1 MGAEGRGFKSRH
13 PDHRSALSPSSGRVP
28 AESRTR
34 PPAAPRRSP
43 FGAPNACGYYA
54 SCTPVCP
61 GPHGLRTPPGGE
73 SAGPVWLRQNPSSQP
88 QGDRT
93 VKSAVETLNPTR
105 VRLTVEVPFEELK
118 DSLDAAYSKINQQ
131 VTVKGFRKGKIP
143 ARVIDQRFGRGAV
156 LEEAVN
162 DALPKFYTEAVNEAE
177 LSPLGQPDVD
187 ITELKD
193 GETLNFTAEV
203 DVRPALEI
211 PDYSG
216 IEVEVDA
223 IEVTDE
229 DIEKSVEQL
238 RERFA
243 STAPVERAAED
254 GDVVTIDLEAKVDGE
269 VLEDGIANGVSY
281 TIGSGELL
289 DGIDE
294 AVKGLSAG
302 EEATF
307 TSELKGGSAA
317 GKEAEVSVKVT
328 QVAKRELP
336 ELDDE
341 FAQLASE
348 FDTLDELKA
357 DSRKRLANMKEFD
370 QATQAQERVLE
381 KLLELLE
388 VPVPEKLLE
397 DEVNT
402 RKHNLEH
409 HQLGQMGL
417 TLDKYLEIQGK
428 TAEEFEAETR
438 EAAVKGIKTQFV
450 LDELVK
456 KEQLNVNQEE
466 LTEHLMRRAAS
477 SGMSPDQFA
486 QAVVEGGQ
494 VPLLVGEVARGK
506 ALAVVVEAATVKDSN
521 GEIVDLGD
529 EDEETEAPEAEAT
542 EETTEA

>member
-1 MGAEGRGFKSRH
+1 M
-13 PDHRSALSPSSGRVP
+13 
-28 AESRTR
+28 
-34 PPAAPRRSP
+34 
-43 FGAPNACGYYA
+43 
-54 SCTPVCP
+54 
-61 GPHGLRTPPGGE
+61 
-73 SAGPVWLRQNPSSQP
+73 
-88 QGDRT
+88 
-93 VKSAVETLNPTR
+93 KSAVETLNPTR
-105 VRLTVEVPFEELK
+105 VRLSIEVPFEELK
-118 DSLDAAYSKINQQ
+118 DSLDAAYKKINQQ

-177 LSPLGQPDVD
+177 IDVLGQPEVD

-203 DVRPALEI
+203 DVRPALEL
-211 PDYSG
+211 PEDFSS

-223 IEVTDE
+223 VEVSDE
-229 DIEKSVEQL
+229 DIDKSVEQL

-243 STAPVERAAED
+243 STSPVERAAED
-254 GDVVTIDLEAKVDGE
+254 GDVVTVDLEAKVDGE
-269 VLEDGIANGVSY
+269 VLEDGVASGVSY

-289 DGIDE
+289 EGIDD
-294 AVKGLSAG
+294 AVKGLEAG
-302 EEATF
+302 GEATF

-317 GKEAEVSVKVT
+317 GKEAEVTVKVT
-328 QVAKRELP
+328 QVAARELP

-357 DSRKRLANMKEFD
+357 DSRKRLENMKQYD

-381 KLLELLE
+381 KLLELVE

-397 DEVNT
+397 DEINT

-417 TLDKYLEIQGK
+417 DLDKYLEIQGK
-428 TAEEFEAETR
+428 TAEEFETETR

-456 KEQLNVNQEE
+456 REKLNVNQEE

-506 ALAVVVEAATVKDSN
+506 ALATVVESATVKDTN
-521 GEIVDLGD
+521 GEVIDLDD
-529 EDEETEAPEAEAT
+529 EDEDEAATETVEVVESADEPEEKPEA
-542 EETTEA
+542 

>member
-1 MGAEGRGFKSRH
+1 M
-13 PDHRSALSPSSGRVP
+13 
-28 AESRTR
+28 
-34 PPAAPRRSP
+34 
-43 FGAPNACGYYA
+43 
-54 SCTPVCP
+54 
-61 GPHGLRTPPGGE
+61 
-73 SAGPVWLRQNPSSQP
+73 
-88 QGDRT
+88 
-93 VKSAVETLNPTR
+93 KSAVETLNPTR

-118 DSLDAAYSKINQQ
+118 DSLDAAYKKINQQ

-177 LSPLGQPDVD
+177 VNPLGQPEVD

-193 GETLNFTAEV
+193 GELLSFTAEV
-203 DVRPALEI
+203 DVRPAIEI

-243 STAPVERAAED
+243 STNPVERAAAE
-254 GDVVTIDLEAKVDGE
+254 GDVVTVDLTAKVDGE
-269 VLEDGIANGVSY
+269 VLPDGIADGVSY

-289 DGIDE
+289 DGIDAAVTGLE
-294 AVKGLSAG
+294 AGG
-302 EEATF
+302 EATF
-307 TSELKGGSAA
+307 ASELKGGSAA
-317 GKEAEVSVKVT
+317 GKEAEVTVKVT
-328 QVAKRELP
+328 AVAARELP

-341 FAQLASE
+341 FAQMASE

-357 DSRKRLANMKEFD
+357 DSRKRLENMKQFD

-381 KLLELLE
+381 KFLELAE
-388 VPVPEKLLE
+388 IPVPEKLLE

-417 TLDKYLEIQGK
+417 SLEKYLELQGK
-428 TAEEFEAETR
+428 TVEEFEAETK
-438 EAAVKGIKTQFV
+438 EQAVKGIKTQFL
-450 LDELVK
+450 LDELVS
-456 KEQLNVNQEE
+456 KEELNVEQEE
-466 LTEHLMRRAAS
+466 LTEHLFRRAAS

-486 QAVVEGGQ
+486 QAVVQGGQ
-494 VPLLVGEVARGK
+494 VPMLVGEVARGK
-506 ALAVVVEAATVKDSN
+506 ALAVVVEAAKVVDTN
-521 GEIVDLGD
+521 GEVVDLSDD
-529 EDEETEAPEAEAT
+529 EDEVEAAAETVEAVTGEAEVA
-542 EETTEA
+542 EEK

>member
-1 MGAEGRGFKSRH
+1 M
-13 PDHRSALSPSSGRVP
+13 
-28 AESRTR
+28 
-34 PPAAPRRSP
+34 
-43 FGAPNACGYYA
+43 
-54 SCTPVCP
+54 
-61 GPHGLRTPPGGE
+61 
-73 SAGPVWLRQNPSSQP
+73 
-88 QGDRT
+88 
-93 VKSAVETLNPTR
+93 KSAVETLNPTR
-105 VRLTVEVPFEELK
+105 VRLSIEVPFEELK
-118 DSLDAAYSKINQQ
+118 DSLDAAYKKINQQ

-162 DALPKFYTEAVNEAE
+162 DALPKFYTEAVNNSE
-177 LSPLGQPDVD
+177 LNVLGQPEVD

-203 DVRPALEI
+203 DVRPAIEI

-223 IEVTDE
+223 IEVTEE
-229 DIEKSVEQL
+229 DIDKSVEQL

-243 STAPVERAAED
+243 STSPVERAAED
-254 GDVVTIDLEAKVDGE
+254 GDVVTLDLEAKVDGE
-269 VLEDGIANGVSY
+269 VLEDGVASGVSY

-289 DGIDE
+289 DGVDAAVTGVE
-294 AVKGLSAG
+294 AGG
-302 EEATF
+302 EATF

-317 GKEAEVSVKVT
+317 GKEAEVTVKVT
-328 QVAKRELP
+328 QVAARELP
-336 ELDDE
+336 DLDDE

-348 FDTLDELKA
+348 FDTLEELRA
-357 DSRKRLANMKEFD
+357 DSRKRLENMKQYD

-381 KLLELLE
+381 KLLELVE

-397 DEVNT
+397 DEINT

-417 TLDKYLEIQGK
+417 DLEKYLEIQGK
-428 TAEEFEAETR
+428 TAEEFDTETK

-450 LDELVK
+450 LDELVN
-456 KEQLNVNQEE
+456 KEKLNVNQEE

-494 VPLLVGEVARGK
+494 VPMLVGEVARGK
-506 ALAVVVEAATVKDSN
+506 ALAVVVEAATVKDTN
-521 GEIVDLGD
+521 GEIIDLD
-529 EDEETEAPEAEAT
+529 DEEEDETTETAEAAT
-542 EETTEA
+542 EETPAESTEDKPEA

>member
-1 MGAEGRGFKSRH
+1 M
-13 PDHRSALSPSSGRVP
+13 
-28 AESRTR
+28 
-34 PPAAPRRSP
+34 
-43 FGAPNACGYYA
+43 
-54 SCTPVCP
+54 
-61 GPHGLRTPPGGE
+61 
-73 SAGPVWLRQNPSSQP
+73 
-88 QGDRT
+88 
-93 VKSAVETLNPTR
+93 KSAVETLNPTR

-118 DSLDAAYSKINQQ
+118 DSLDAAYKKINQQ

-162 DALPKFYTEAVNEAE
+162 DALPKFYTDAVNEAE
-177 LSPLGQPDVD
+177 LSVLGQPEVD

-203 DVRPALEI
+203 DIRPSIEI
-211 PDYSG
+211 PDFSG

-223 IEVTDE
+223 VEVTDE
-229 DIEKSVEQL
+229 DVDKAVEEL

-254 GDVVTIDLEAKVDGE
+254 GDVVTIDLRAEVDGE
-269 VLEDGIANGVSY
+269 VLEDGVADGVSY

-289 DGIDE
+289 EGIDDAVTGVE
-294 AVKGLSAG
+294 AGG
-302 EEATF
+302 EATF

-317 GKEAEVSVKVT
+317 GKEAAVTVKVT

-348 FDTLDELKA
+348 FDTIEELRA
-357 DSRKRLANMKEFD
+357 DSRKRLENMKQYD

-381 KLLELLE
+381 KLLELVE

-397 DEVNT
+397 DEINT

-417 TLDKYLEIQGK
+417 DLAKYLEIQGK
-428 TAEEFEAETR
+428 SEEEFDAETK

-456 KEQLNVNQEE
+456 QEKLNVNQEE

-506 ALAVVVEAATVKDSN
+506 ALAVVVEKATVKDTN
-521 GEIVDLGD
+521 GEVVDLDDD
-529 EDEETEAPEAEAT
+529 EDED
-542 EETTEA
+542 TTEASAEETPAESAEEKTEAAEEKTEG

>member
-1 MGAEGRGFKSRH
+1 M
-13 PDHRSALSPSSGRVP
+13 
-28 AESRTR
+28 
-34 PPAAPRRSP
+34 
-43 FGAPNACGYYA
+43 
-54 SCTPVCP
+54 
-61 GPHGLRTPPGGE
+61 
-73 SAGPVWLRQNPSSQP
+73 
-88 QGDRT
+88 
-93 VKSAVETLNPTR
+93 KSAVETLNPTR

-118 DSLDAAYSKINQQ
+118 DSLDAAYKKINQQ

-162 DALPKFYTEAVNEAE
+162 DALPKFYTDAVNEAE
-177 LSPLGQPDVD
+177 LNVLGQPEVD

-203 DVRPALEI
+203 DIRPAIEI

-223 IEVTDE
+223 VEVSDE
-229 DIEKSVEQL
+229 DVDKAVSDL

-243 STAPVERAAED
+243 STSPVERAAED
-254 GDVVTIDLEAKVDGE
+254 SDVVTIDLEAKVDGE
-269 VLEDGIANGVSY
+269 VLEDGVASGVSY

-289 DGIDE
+289 DGIDD
-294 AVKGLSAG
+294 AVKGLQAG
-302 EEATF
+302 AEATF

-317 GKEAEVSVKVT
+317 GKEAEVTVKVT
-328 QVAKRELP
+328 QVAARELP

-357 DSRKRLANMKEFD
+357 DSRKRLENMKQYD

-381 KLLELLE
+381 KLLELVE

-397 DEVNT
+397 DEINT

-417 TLDKYLEIQGK
+417 DLAKYLEIQGK
-428 TAEEFEAETR
+428 TEEEFDAETK

-456 KEQLNVNQEE
+456 QEKLNVNQEE

-506 ALAVVVEAATVKDSN
+506 ALAVVVEKAVVKDTN
-521 GEIVDLGD
+521 GEIIDLDD
-529 EDEETEAPEAEAT
+529 EDDVEQAT
-542 EETTEA
+542 ETVEAAEGTADEAAEEKSEG

>member
-1 MGAEGRGFKSRH
+1 M
-13 PDHRSALSPSSGRVP
+13 
-28 AESRTR
+28 
-34 PPAAPRRSP
+34 
-43 FGAPNACGYYA
+43 
-54 SCTPVCP
+54 
-61 GPHGLRTPPGGE
+61 
-73 SAGPVWLRQNPSSQP
+73 
-88 QGDRT
+88 
-93 VKSAVETLNPTR
+93 KSAVETLNPTR

-118 DSLDAAYSKINQQ
+118 DSLDAAYKKINQQ

-177 LSPLGQPDVD
+177 LNPLGQPEVD
-187 ITELKD
+187 IKELKD
-193 GETLNFTAEV
+193 NELLSFTAEV
-203 DVRPALEI
+203 DVRPVIEI

-229 DIEKSVEQL
+229 DLDSSVEQL
-238 RERFA
+238 RDRFA
-243 STAPVERAAED
+243 STSPVERAAED
-254 GDVVTIDLEAKVDGE
+254 GDVVTIDLEAKVEGE
-269 VLEDGIANGVSY
+269 VLEDGVAEGVSY

-302 EEATF
+302 QEGTF

-317 GKEAEVSVKVT
+317 GKEAEVTVKVT
-328 QVAKRELP
+328 QVAARELP

-348 FDTLDELKA
+348 FDTLEELRA
-357 DSRKRLANMKEFD
+357 DSRKRLANMKQYD
-370 QATQAQERVLE
+370 QATQAQERVLD
-381 KLLELLE
+381 KLLELVE

-397 DEVNT
+397 DEINT

-409 HQLGQMGL
+409 HQLPQMGL
-417 TLDKYLEIQGK
+417 TIEKYLEIQGK
-428 TAEEFEAETR
+428 TAEEFDTETR

-450 LDELVK
+450 LDELVNREK
-456 KEQLNVNQEE
+456 LNVSQEE

-494 VPLLVGEVARGK
+494 VPMLVGEVARGK
-506 ALAVVVEAATVKDSN
+506 ALATVVESATVKDTN
-521 GEIVDLGD
+521 GEIVDLDD
-529 EDEETEAPEAEAT
+529 EDEAEAGT
-542 EETTEA
+542 AEAGTTEAAKDSTEAVEAAEEKPEA

>member
-1 MGAEGRGFKSRH
+1 M
-13 PDHRSALSPSSGRVP
+13 
-28 AESRTR
+28 
-34 PPAAPRRSP
+34 
-43 FGAPNACGYYA
+43 
-54 SCTPVCP
+54 
-61 GPHGLRTPPGGE
+61 
-73 SAGPVWLRQNPSSQP
+73 
-88 QGDRT
+88 
-93 VKSAVETLNPTR
+93 KSAVETLNPTR

-118 DSLDAAYSKINQQ
+118 DSLDAAYKKINQQ
-131 VTVKGFRKGKIP
+131 VTVKGFRKGKVP

-162 DALPKFYTEAVNEAE
+162 DALPKFYTDAVNEAE
-177 LSPLGQPDVD
+177 LSVLGQPEVD

-203 DVRPALEI
+203 DVRPALEL
-211 PDYSG
+211 PEDFSS

-223 IEVTDE
+223 VEVTEE
-229 DIEKSVEQL
+229 DIDKSVEQL

-243 STAPVERAAED
+243 STSPVERAAED
-254 GDVVTIDLEAKVDGE
+254 GDVVTVDLEAKVEGE
-269 VLEDGIANGVSY
+269 VLEDGVASGVSY

-294 AVKGLSAG
+294 AVKGKSAG
-302 EEATF
+302 EDATF
-307 TSELKGGSAA
+307 SSELKGGSAA
-317 GKEAEVSVKVT
+317 GKEAEVTVKVT
-328 QVAKRELP
+328 QVAARELP
-336 ELDDE
+336 ALDDE

-357 DSRKRLANMKEFD
+357 DSRKRLENMKQYD

-381 KLLELLE
+381 KLLELVE

-397 DEVNT
+397 DEINT

-428 TAEEFEAETR
+428 TAEEFETETR
-438 EAAVKGIKTQFV
+438 DAAVKGIKTQFV
-450 LDELVK
+450 LDELTK
-456 KEQLNVNQEE
+456 REKLSVNQEE

-486 QAVVEGGQ
+486 QAVVEGNQ
-494 VPLLVGEVARGK
+494 VQLLVGEVARGK
-506 ALAVVVEAATVKDSN
+506 ALALVVEAATVKDTN
-521 GEIVDLGD
+521 GEVIDLDD
-529 EDEETEAPEAEAT
+529 EEEETEEAAAEAPA
-542 EETTEA
+542 EEKAEKADA

>member
-1 MGAEGRGFKSRH
+1 M
-13 PDHRSALSPSSGRVP
+13 
-28 AESRTR
+28 
-34 PPAAPRRSP
+34 
-43 FGAPNACGYYA
+43 
-54 SCTPVCP
+54 
-61 GPHGLRTPPGGE
+61 
-73 SAGPVWLRQNPSSQP
+73 
-88 QGDRT
+88 
-93 VKSAVETLNPTR
+93 KSAVETLNPTR
-105 VRLTVEVPFEELK
+105 VRLSIEVPFEELK
-118 DSLDAAYSKINQQ
+118 DSLDAAYKKINQQ

-177 LSPLGQPDVD
+177 IDVLGQPEVD

-203 DVRPALEI
+203 DVRPALEL
-211 PDYSG
+211 PEDFSS

-223 IEVTDE
+223 VEVSEE
-229 DIEKSVEQL
+229 DIDKAVEQL

-243 STAPVERAAED
+243 STSPVERAAED
-254 GDVVTIDLEAKVDGE
+254 GDVVTVDLEAKVDGE
-269 VLEDGIANGVSY
+269 ILEDGVASGVSY

-289 DGIDE
+289 EGIDE
-294 AVKGLSAG
+294 AVKGLEAG
-302 EEATF
+302 GETTF

-317 GKEAEVSVKVT
+317 GKEAEVTVKVT
-328 QVAKRELP
+328 QVAARELP

-348 FDTLDELKA
+348 FDTLEELKA
-357 DSRKRLANMKEFD
+357 DSRKRLENTKQYD

-381 KLLELLE
+381 KLLELVE

-417 TLDKYLEIQGK
+417 DLDKYLEIQGK
-428 TAEEFEAETR
+428 SAEEFETETR

-456 KEQLNVNQEE
+456 REKLNVNQEE

-506 ALAVVVEAATVKDSN
+506 ALATVVESATVKDTN
-521 GEIVDLGD
+521 GEVVDLD
-529 EDEETEAPEAEAT
+529 DDEEDTEEAAAEAETSEESTEEKTEA
-542 EETTEA
+542 

>member
-1 MGAEGRGFKSRH
+1 
-13 PDHRSALSPSSGRVP
+13 
-28 AESRTR
+28 
-34 PPAAPRRSP
+34 
-43 FGAPNACGYYA
+43 
-54 SCTPVCP
+54 
-61 GPHGLRTPPGGE
+61 
-73 SAGPVWLRQNPSSQP
+73 
-88 QGDRT
+88 

-105 VRLTVEVPFEELK
+105 VRLSIEVPFEELK
-118 DSLDAAYSKINQQ
+118 DSLDAAYKKINQQ

-177 LSPLGQPDVD
+177 IDVLGQPEVD

-203 DVRPALEI
+203 DVRPAIEI

-223 IEVTDE
+223 VEVSDE
-229 DIEKSVEQL
+229 DVDKAVTEL

-243 STAPVERAAED
+243 STSPVERAAED
-254 GDVVTIDLEAKVDGE
+254 GDVVTIDLEAKVEGE
-269 VLEDGIANGVSY
+269 VLEDGVASGVSY

-289 DGIDE
+289 DGIDD
-294 AVKGLSAG
+294 AVKGLEAG
-302 EEATF
+302 GETTF
-307 TSELKGGSAA
+307 ASELKGGSAA
-317 GKEAEVSVKVT
+317 GKEAEVTVKVT
-328 QVAKRELP
+328 QVAARELP

-348 FDTLDELKA
+348 FDTLEELRA
-357 DSRKRLANMKEFD
+357 DSRKRLENMKQYD

-381 KLLELLE
+381 KLLELVE

-397 DEVNT
+397 DEINT

-417 TLDKYLEIQGK
+417 DLEKYLEIQGK
-428 TAEEFEAETR
+428 TVEEFDTETK

-456 KEQLNVNQEE
+456 REKLNVNQEE

-506 ALAVVVEAATVKDSN
+506 ALAVVVEAATVKDTN
-521 GEIVDLGD
+521 GEVVDLDDD
-529 EDEETEAPEAEAT
+529 EDETAETVEGVDTVEAASEETPAEAEEKT
-542 EETTEA
+542 EG

>member
-1 MGAEGRGFKSRH
+1 M
-13 PDHRSALSPSSGRVP
+13 
-28 AESRTR
+28 
-34 PPAAPRRSP
+34 
-43 FGAPNACGYYA
+43 
-54 SCTPVCP
+54 
-61 GPHGLRTPPGGE
+61 
-73 SAGPVWLRQNPSSQP
+73 
-88 QGDRT
+88 
-93 VKSAVETLNPTR
+93 KSAVENLNPTR

-118 DSLDAAYSKINQQ
+118 DSLDAAYKKINQQ

-177 LSPLGQPDVD
+177 LNVLGQPEVD

-203 DVRPALEI
+203 DVRPTIEI

-223 IEVTDE
+223 VEVADE
-229 DIEKSVEQL
+229 DVEKAVEEL

-243 STAPVERAAED
+243 STSPVERAAQD

-269 VLEDGIANGVSY
+269 VLEDGVASDVSY

-294 AVKGLSAG
+294 AVKGLEAG
-302 EEATF
+302 GEATF
-307 TSELKGGSAA
+307 ASELKGGSAT
-317 GKEAEVSVKVT
+317 GKEAEVTVKVT
-328 QVAKRELP
+328 QVAARELP
-336 ELDDE
+336 ELDDD

-357 DSRKRLANMKEFD
+357 DSRKRLENMKQYD

-381 KLLELLE
+381 KLLELVE

-397 DEVNT
+397 DEINT

-417 TLDKYLEIQGK
+417 DLEKYLEIQGK
-428 TAEEFEAETR
+428 TVEEFDAETK

-450 LDELVK
+450 LDELVN
-456 KEQLNVNQEE
+456 KEKLNVNQEE

-494 VPLLVGEVARGK
+494 VPMLVGEVARGK
-506 ALAVVVEAATVKDSN
+506 ALAVVVEAATVKDTN
-521 GEIVDLGD
+521 GEVVDLDDEEDETESATEVVAEVTDGD
-529 EDEETEAPEAEAT
+529 EAPAEASEEKPEA
-542 EETTEA
+542 

>member
-1 MGAEGRGFKSRH
+1 M
-13 PDHRSALSPSSGRVP
+13 
-28 AESRTR
+28 
-34 PPAAPRRSP
+34 
-43 FGAPNACGYYA
+43 
-54 SCTPVCP
+54 
-61 GPHGLRTPPGGE
+61 
-73 SAGPVWLRQNPSSQP
+73 
-88 QGDRT
+88 
-93 VKSAVETLNPTR
+93 KSAVETLNPTR

-118 DSLDAAYSKINQQ
+118 DSLDAAYKKINQQ

-177 LSPLGQPDVD
+177 VNPLGQPEVD
-187 ITELKD
+187 IKELKD
-193 GETLNFTAEV
+193 GELLSFTAEV
-203 DVRPALEI
+203 DIRPAIEI

-243 STAPVERAAED
+243 STNPVERAAAE
-254 GDVVTIDLEAKVDGE
+254 GDVVTLDLTAQVDGE
-269 VLEDGIANGVSY
+269 VLPDGIADGVSY

-289 DGIDE
+289 DGIDAAVTGLE
-294 AVKGLSAG
+294 AGG
-302 EEATF
+302 EATF
-307 TSELKGGSAA
+307 TSQLKGGSAA
-317 GKEAEVSVKVT
+317 GKDAEVTVKVT
-328 QVAKRELP
+328 AVAARELP

-341 FAQLASE
+341 FAQMASE

-357 DSRKRLANMKEFD
+357 DSRKRLENMKQFD

-381 KLLELLE
+381 KFLELAE
-388 VPVPEKLLE
+388 IPVPEKLLE

-417 TLDKYLEIQGK
+417 SLEKYLELQGK
-428 TAEEFEAETR
+428 TVEEFEAETK
-438 EAAVKGIKTQFV
+438 EQAVKGIKTQFL
-450 LDELVK
+450 LDELVS
-456 KEQLNVNQEE
+456 KEELNVEQDE
-466 LTEHLMRRAAS
+466 LTEHLFRRAAS

-486 QAVVEGGQ
+486 QAVVQGGQ
-494 VPLLVGEVARGK
+494 VPMLVGEVARGK
-506 ALAVVVEAATVKDSN
+506 ALAVVVEAAKVVDTN
-521 GEIVDLGD
+521 GEVVDLSDD
-529 EDEETEAPEAEAT
+529 EDEVEAAAETVEAVTGEAEVA
-542 EETTEA
+542 EEK

>member
-1 MGAEGRGFKSRH
+1 M
-13 PDHRSALSPSSGRVP
+13 
-28 AESRTR
+28 
-34 PPAAPRRSP
+34 
-43 FGAPNACGYYA
+43 
-54 SCTPVCP
+54 
-61 GPHGLRTPPGGE
+61 
-73 SAGPVWLRQNPSSQP
+73 
-88 QGDRT
+88 
-93 VKSAVETLNPTR
+93 KSAVETLNPTR

-118 DSLDAAYSKINQQ
+118 PSLDAAYKKINQQ

-177 LSPLGQPDVD
+177 LNVLGQPEVD

-203 DVRPALEI
+203 DIRPAIEI

-229 DIEKSVEQL
+229 DVDKAVEEL

-243 STAPVERAAED
+243 STSPVERAAQD
-254 GDVVTIDLEAKVDGE
+254 GDVLTLDLEAKVDGE
-269 VLEDGIANGVSY
+269 VLEDGVASAVSY

-289 DGIDE
+289 EGIDE
-294 AVKGLSAG
+294 AVKGLEAG
-302 EEATF
+302 AEATF

-317 GKEAEVSVKVT
+317 GKEAEVTVKVS
-328 QVAKRELP
+328 QVAARELP
-336 ELDDE
+336 ELDDD

-357 DSRKRLANMKEFD
+357 DSRKRLANMKQYD

-381 KLLELLE
+381 KLLELVE
-388 VPVPEKLLE
+388 VPVPDKLLE
-397 DEVNT
+397 DEINT

-417 TLDKYLEIQGK
+417 DLDKYLEIQGK
-428 TAEEFEAETR
+428 TAEEFDSETKD
-438 EAAVKGIKTQFV
+438 AALKGIKTQFV
-450 LDELVK
+450 LDELVS
-456 KEQLNVNQEE
+456 KEKLNVNQEE

-494 VPLLVGEVARGK
+494 VPMLVGEVARGK
-506 ALAVVVEAATVKDSN
+506 ALAVVVESATVKDTN
-521 GEIVDLGD
+521 GEVVDLDD
-529 EDEETEAPEAEAT
+529 EDEEETVTEAAAEPAESAEAT
-542 EETTEA
+542 SDASDKS

>member
-1 MGAEGRGFKSRH
+1 MQA
-13 PDHRSALSPSSGRVP
+13 
-28 AESRTR
+28 
-34 PPAAPRRSP
+34 
-43 FGAPNACGYYA
+43 
-54 SCTPVCP
+54 VCP
-61 GPHGLRTPPGGE
+61 CVSEPGRI
-73 SAGPVWLRQNPSSQP
+73 PRSQP

-118 DSLDAAYSKINQQ
+118 DSLDAAYKKINQQ

-177 LSPLGQPDVD
+177 LNVLGQPEVD

-193 GETLNFTAEV
+193 NETLNFTAEV
-203 DVRPALEI
+203 DVRPSIEI

-223 IEVTDE
+223 IEVSDE
-229 DIEKSVEQL
+229 DVDKAVEEL

-243 STAPVERAAED
+243 STSPVERAAED
-254 GDVVTIDLEAKVDGE
+254 GDVVTIDLEAKVEGE
-269 VLEDGIANGVSY
+269 VLEDGVASGVSY

-289 DGIDE
+289 EGIDD
-294 AVKGLSAG
+294 AVKGLEAG
-302 EEATF
+302 GEATF

-317 GKEAEVSVKVT
+317 GKEAEVTVKVT
-328 QVAKRELP
+328 QVAARELP
-336 ELDDE
+336 SLDDD

-357 DSRKRLANMKEFD
+357 DSRKRLENMKQYD

-381 KLLELLE
+381 KLLELVE
-388 VPVPEKLLE
+388 VPVPEKLLA
-397 DEVNT
+397 DEIQT
-402 RKHNLEH
+402 RTHNLEH

-417 TLDKYLEIQGK
+417 DLDKYLEIQGK
-428 TAEEFEAETR
+428 SREEFDAETK
-438 EAAVKGIKTQFV
+438 EQAEKGIKTQFV
-450 LDELVK
+450 LDELVN
-456 KEQLNVNQEE
+456 KEKLNVNQEE
-466 LTEHLMRRAAS
+466 LTEHLMRRAQS

-494 VPLLVGEVARGK
+494 VPMLVGEVARGK
-506 ALAVVVEAATVKDSN
+506 ALAVVVEAATVKDTN
-521 GEIVDLGD
+521 GEVVDLED
-529 EDEETEAPEAEAT
+529 EDDETAAAEGEQTEATSDAAE
-542 EETTEA
+542 EKTEA

>member
-1 MGAEGRGFKSRH
+1 M
-13 PDHRSALSPSSGRVP
+13 
-28 AESRTR
+28 
-34 PPAAPRRSP
+34 
-43 FGAPNACGYYA
+43 
-54 SCTPVCP
+54 
-61 GPHGLRTPPGGE
+61 
-73 SAGPVWLRQNPSSQP
+73 
-88 QGDRT
+88 
-93 VKSAVETLNPTR
+93 KSAVETLNPTR

-118 DSLDAAYSKINQQ
+118 DSLDAAYKKINQQ

-177 LSPLGQPDVD
+177 LNPLGQPEVD
-187 ITELKD
+187 IKELKD
-193 GETLNFTAEV
+193 NELLSFTAEV
-203 DVRPALEI
+203 DVRPTIEV

-229 DIEKSVEQL
+229 DVEKSVEQL

-243 STAPVERAAED
+243 STTPVERAAED

-269 VLEDGIANGVSY
+269 VLEDGVASDVSY

-289 DGIDE
+289 DGIDD

-302 EEATF
+302 EEGTF

-317 GKEAEVSVKVT
+317 GKEAEVTVKVT
-328 QVAKRELP
+328 QVASRELP

-348 FDTLDELKA
+348 FDTLEELKA
-357 DSRKRLANMKEFD
+357 DSRKRLANMKQYD
-370 QATQAQERVLE
+370 QATQAQERVLD
-381 KLLELLE
+381 KLLELVE
-388 VPVPEKLLE
+388 VPIPEKLLE
-397 DEVNT
+397 DEINT

-409 HQLGQMGL
+409 HQLAQMGL
-417 TLDKYLEIQGK
+417 TLERYLEIQGK
-428 TAEEFEAETR
+428 TAEEFETETR
-438 EAAVKGIKTQFV
+438 EAAIKGIKTQFV
-450 LDELVK
+450 LDELVN
-456 KEQLNVNQEE
+456 KEKLNVNQEE

-477 SGMSPDQFA
+477 SGMAPDQFA

-494 VPLLVGEVARGK
+494 VPMLVGEVARGK
-506 ALAVVVEAATVKDSN
+506 ALAVVVEAATVKDTN
-521 GEIVDLGD
+521 GEVVDLDD
-529 EDEETEAPEAEAT
+529 EDENEAEGSTEAAEAT
-542 EETTEA
+542 EATEAAESAEEKPEA

>member
-1 MGAEGRGFKSRH
+1 M
-13 PDHRSALSPSSGRVP
+13 
-28 AESRTR
+28 
-34 PPAAPRRSP
+34 
-43 FGAPNACGYYA
+43 
-54 SCTPVCP
+54 
-61 GPHGLRTPPGGE
+61 
-73 SAGPVWLRQNPSSQP
+73 
-88 QGDRT
+88 
-93 VKSAVETLNPTR
+93 KSAVETLNPTR
-105 VRLTVEVPFEELK
+105 VRLSIEVPFEELK
-118 DSLDAAYSKINQQ
+118 DSLDAAYKKINQQ

-177 LSPLGQPDVD
+177 IDVLGQPEVD

-203 DVRPALEI
+203 DIRPALEL
-211 PDYSG
+211 PEDFSS

-223 IEVTDE
+223 VEVSEE
-229 DIEKSVEQL
+229 DIDKAVEQL

-243 STAPVERAAED
+243 STSPVERAAED
-254 GDVVTIDLEAKVDGE
+254 GDVVTVDLEAKVDGE
-269 VLEDGIANGVSY
+269 ILEDGVASGVSY

-289 DGIDE
+289 EGIDE
-294 AVKGLSAG
+294 AVKGLEAG
-302 EEATF
+302 GEATF

-317 GKEAEVSVKVT
+317 GKEAEVTVKVT
-328 QVAKRELP
+328 QVAARELP

-357 DSRKRLANMKEFD
+357 DSRKRLENTKQYD

-381 KLLELLE
+381 KLLELVE

-417 TLDKYLEIQGK
+417 DLDKYLEIQGK
-428 TAEEFEAETR
+428 TAEEFETETR

-456 KEQLNVNQEE
+456 REKLNVNQEE

-506 ALAVVVEAATVKDSN
+506 ALATVVESATVKDTN
-521 GEIVDLGD
+521 GEVIDLD
-529 EDEETEAPEAEAT
+529 DEEEAEEDAAEAT
-542 EETTEA
+542 TSEENTEA

>member
-1 MGAEGRGFKSRH
+1 M
-13 PDHRSALSPSSGRVP
+13 
-28 AESRTR
+28 
-34 PPAAPRRSP
+34 
-43 FGAPNACGYYA
+43 
-54 SCTPVCP
+54 
-61 GPHGLRTPPGGE
+61 
-73 SAGPVWLRQNPSSQP
+73 
-88 QGDRT
+88 
-93 VKSAVETLNPTR
+93 KSAVENLNPTR

-118 DSLDAAYSKINQQ
+118 DSLDAAYKKINQQ

-177 LSPLGQPDVD
+177 LNVLGQPEVD

-203 DVRPALEI
+203 DIRPAIEI

-223 IEVTDE
+223 IEVSDE
-229 DIEKSVEQL
+229 DIEKAVEEL

-243 STAPVERAAED
+243 STSPVERAAQD

-269 VLEDGIANGVSY
+269 VLEDGVASDVSY

-289 DGIDE
+289 EGIDE
-294 AVKGLSAG
+294 AVKGLEAG
-302 EEATF
+302 GETTF

-317 GKEAEVSVKVT
+317 GKEAEVTVKVG
-328 QVAKRELP
+328 QVAARELP
-336 ELDDE
+336 ELDDD

-357 DSRKRLANMKEFD
+357 DSRKRLENMKEYD

-381 KLLELLE
+381 KLLELVE

-397 DEVNT
+397 DEINT

-417 TLDKYLEIQGK
+417 DLAKYLEIQGK
-428 TAEEFEAETR
+428 TEEEWDAETK

-450 LDELVK
+450 LDELVN
-456 KEQLNVNQEE
+456 KEKLNVNQEE

-494 VPLLVGEVARGK
+494 VPMLVGEVARGK
-506 ALAVVVEAATVKDSN
+506 ALAVVVEAATVKDTN
-521 GEIVDLGD
+521 GEVVDLDD
-529 EDEETEAPEAEAT
+529 EDDETESATEVVAEAT
-542 EETTEA
+542 DGDEVSEEKPEA